1 MPTLSGRTSPVFC
14 QASTPSERIWKLQRL
29 AFPARLALPGAP
41 PRPDAVDDDSVPLEQ
56 LAFAPPHTLALADV
70 ALGAVALLLFVAALA
85 AGVWCLADDDAP
97 GDEAR
102 KWA

>member
-1 MPTLSGRTSPVFC
+1 MHMKVRN
-14 QASTPSERIWKLQRL
+14 ERKNNPLGHLR
-29 AFPARLALPGAP
+29 R
-41 PRPDAVDDDSVPLEQ
+41 VDDESVPLEQ
-56 LAFAPPHTLALADV
+56 LAFAPLTTLALADV

-97 GDEAR
+97 GDKAR